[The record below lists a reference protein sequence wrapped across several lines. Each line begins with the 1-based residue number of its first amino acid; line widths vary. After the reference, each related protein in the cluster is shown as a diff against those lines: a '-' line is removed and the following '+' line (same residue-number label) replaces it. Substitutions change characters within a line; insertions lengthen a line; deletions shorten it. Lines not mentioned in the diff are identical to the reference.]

1 MAGSVAACL
10 ASTHPHW
17 HARNVLQVR
26 LRDHLAS
33 SLTFSKARDI
43 ELAWVDGSIN
53 MVVDKTDTSAAQEA
67 AASQDQ
73 ANKDKKADEDGEST
87 GRRAWESG
95 GNLFTE
101 MSLVLFASS
110 SSFLLGFRFFG
121 LFVSLFLFSPRFFS
135 GNLFTEMSLVVF
147 FLRFILLFFFFGF
160 WVFCFC
166 LFLCF
171 CFPPLL
177 FWKIRIL
184 IWSRRGALFLKGAT
198 GAS

>member
-110 SSFLLGFRFFG
+110 SSSPSFG
-121 LFVSLFLFSPRFFS
+121 FLFFVCFF
-135 GNLFTEMSLVVF
+135 VF
-147 FLRFILLFFFFGF
+147 
-160 WVFCFC
+160 V
-166 LFLCF
+166 
-171 CFPPLL
+171 FPPLL
-177 FWKIRIL
+177 FWK
-184 IWSRRGALFLKGAT
+184 FVY
-198 GAS
+198 